1 MVKVSSITK
10 VRIILS
16 IVLWAAGAVVLLGG
30 TALTLKTE
38 NAMAIIFITAAI
50 VLAGILTSIKKDQ
63 LSKLKPQLVRKS

>member
-1 MVKVSSITK
+1 MVKISSVTK

-16 IVLWAAGAVVLLGG
+16 IVLWAAGAVILLGG
-30 TALTLKTE
+30 TALSFRSE
-38 NAMAIIFITAAI
+38 NAWSTIFITGVV